1 MSTFDRYKNAYSNAT
16 LARTPDGGLNPPT
29 R

>member
-1 MSTFDRYKNAYSNAT
+1 MSTFDRHKNAYSNAT
-16 LARTPDGGLNPPT
+16 LARTSGGGLNPPT